1 MGGLAMHMTAAS
13 AWAQRMGRVPN
24 EDSSMYQ
31 WVAAGLLAV
40 LICLPAFVNVK
51 RPH

>member
-1 MGGLAMHMTAAS
+1 VLDEGG
-13 AWAQRMGRVPN
+13 
-24 EDSSMYQ
+24 SMYQ

-40 LICLPAFVNVK
+40 IILLPAFVNVK